1 MTLVTRADWPGAV
14 PPPGVSDG
22 EWAARLDLAAAY
34 RLAGR
39 FGWHDLLGNHLSVRV
54 PGTAD
59 QYLVN
64 PWGFFFEEITASSLV
79 KVDIRGN
86 LLSDSPHGLNP
97 AADVIHAAVYAARPD
112 LASVMHLHSVAGTGV
127 ASQAG
132 GLLPISQSALLIMH
146 RVRYHDFEGAAID
159 PGERVRLVE
168 ALGDG
173 SVLFLRNHGTLTA
186 GRTLGEAFALLA
198 RVERACA
205 IQLAAQS
212 GGTINP
218 LPDPVIA
225 RTIAQGRAIYRA
237 DGPSP
242 GAQVEWAAFRRKIDR
257 EDPGYAQ

>member
-1 MTLVTRADWPGAV
+1 MTLVTRIDRPGAA

-64 PWGFFFEEITASSLV
+64 PWGFFFEEITASTLV

-86 LLSDSPHGLNP
+86 VLSDSPHGLNP

-112 LASVMHLHSVAGTGV
+112 IASVMHLHSVAGTGV
-127 ASQAG
+127 ASQTG

-159 PGERVRLVE
+159 PGERARLVE

-212 GGTINP
+212 GGAINP
-218 LPDPVIA
+218 LPDAVIA
-225 RTIAQGRAIYRA
+225 RTIAQGRAIYRD

>member
-1 MTLVTRADWPGAV
+1 MTLLTRVDPPGAT
-14 PPPGVSDG
+14 PPPGVADD

-39 FGWHDLLGNHLSVRV
+39 FGWHDLLGNHFSVRV

-59 QYLVN
+59 QYLIN

-79 KVDIRGN
+79 KVDTQGN
-86 LLSDSPHGLNP
+86 VLSDTPHGVNP
-97 AADVIHAAVYAARPD
+97 AVDVIHTAIYAARPD
-112 LASVMHLHSVAGTGV
+112 VASVTHLHSVAGTGV

-132 GLLPISQSALLIMH
+132 GLLPISQNALLILH
-146 RVRYHDFEGAAID
+146 RVRYHAFEGAAID
-159 PGERVRLVE
+159 PEERARLVE

-212 GGTINP
+212 GGAIHP
-218 LPDPVIA
+218 LPDAVIA
-225 RTIAQGRAIYRA
+225 RTIAQGRAIYRD

-242 GAQVEWAAFRRKIDR
+242 GARVEWAAFRRKIDR